1 MRKYIYMVLS
11 VLVLAAFSAS
21 AQPDKRDVRRGN
33 RDFKKE
39 NFKEAEIE
47 YRKGALKDSL
57 SVAANYNL
65 AASLY
70 RQGNY
75 GESKTVLEKIK
86 DVAPASDNAADYYY
100 NLGDVAIANQDWQAA
115 VDAFEQSLLRNP
127 ADLDAKENYIYA
139 RMKLQKEQE
148 QQQSQ
153 RQDEHRSGPHHGAH
167 IQRFARH
174 GLDIALAGV
183 EFRINEEK
191 AEIDEGRHH
200 GGGHD
205 VHIRDTREAAHH
217 KHGSAHDR
225 GQYLPAAGSGRFD
238 GGGLFRRVIGL
249 LHQRDGEGAG
259 HGDVRHRAAR
269 DGTEQSAGKNGQ
281 RGRAAA
287 EVARR
292 PVADAHD
299 ELETAER
306 LKEGTENNEQEQIV
320 GREDEQ
326 TSVQAPRRGHIGR
339 EQGDHALKV
348 HAGRTQ
354 CPGQM

>member
-11 VLVLAAFSAS
+11 VLVMAAFSAS

-139 RMKLQKEQE
+139 RMKLQQEQE
-148 QQQSQ
+148 QQQNQ
-153 RQDEHRSGPHHGAH
+153 QNNQNQQNDQNQQNNQNQQNDQNQQNEQNDQNNQNDQNQQNDQNDQKQQDDRKNDQQPKITPQAAQQLLQA
-167 IQRFARH
+167 IQAKEKETQ
-174 GLDIALAGV
+174 DKV
-183 EFRINEEK
+183 NKEK
-191 AEIDEGRHH
+191 A
-200 GGGHD
+200 
-205 VHIRDTREAAHH
+205 AA
-217 KHGSAHDR
+217 
-225 GQYLPAAGSGRFD
+225 L
-238 GGGLFRRVIGL
+238 
-249 LHQRDGEGAG
+249 
-259 HGDVRHRAAR
+259 
-269 DGTEQSAGKNGQ
+269 QSRQK
-281 RGRAAA
+281 
-287 EVARR
+287 
-292 PVADAHD
+292 
-299 ELETAER
+299 ER
-306 LKEGTENNEQEQIV
+306 NW
-320 GREDEQ
+320 
-326 TSVQAPRRGHIGR
+326 
-339 EQGDHALKV
+339 
-348 HAGRTQ
+348 
-354 CPGQM
+354 